1 MKKTMYDKLT
11 ELLNTLDEAF
21 DILVRQNEA
30 AIIDQLVGD
39 IRAFITN
46 IIEFSAPY
54 EECLTLRKEL
64 QDMYNALGDE
74 DTEIDLYEFRK
85 NIETYLEEIYADNCI
100 PDSLNR
106 EENFVQ
112 YLDKLN
118 WFTKEHCIII
128 FSSNTPSGSPDF
140 TYGVAQKLCSLG
152 TQINLCDKFRASY
165 VAIID
170 DGKLVAED
178 ICRGKS
184 LEVNRIIGNTQ
195 VSVKSIGFES
205 TDANYRHSGV
215 TISIDGAGTTV
226 WKLKDKLNSTRGL
239 AFLVYNRTKQEVVDF
254 TIFDTYVPGLLCNRD
269 YSKRIKDIV
278 DQNPGIVFMSIDLPI
293 FPEKP
298 VTENEQFILE
308 NKINFAT
315 VCQYPRAALAI
326 QQYIPDVNDI
336 SEVLN
341 PPSRAYIGIDG
352 ARHYEDYK
360 GKYFNIVN
368 GHRITVDQP
377 KSFKRTIYVMG
388 PCFIMGV
395 GVRDEGTY
403 SSQLQMLLNKY
414 AADKG
419 FIVENYGLCLDGL
432 NSEEEMINL
441 FNTFPLKSGDIVIGL
456 GGKYH
461 AKNDELVTNPY
472 KYGELFFDVTH
483 LTEAAHKMIAEGVF
497 RSLQEHSFF
506 EEYLDIPQPEKQNT
520 ASHFNLSPEQSEKLN
535 AYKKKISVLWEND
548 MHRSEKVGAIVMN
561 CNPFTLGHRYLIETA
576 ANECEYL
583 LIFVVQEDRSFF
595 PFKDRIELVR
605 QGTKDLKNV
614 IVVESGEFIISS
626 LTFEGYFNKSQLQ
639 DRVIDTSND
648 VTLFAKEIAPAANIK
663 IRFAGS
669 EPLDNVTNQYNREME
684 KILPLY
690 DIEFREI
697 SRKTNGNDVIS
708 ASEVRRLLKE
718 GKWDKLREF
727 VPATTFDYLKKNYSS

>member
-1 MKKTMYDKLT
+1 MKKTMYDKLC
-11 ELLNTLDEAF
+11 ELLNTLNEAF

-46 IIEFSAPY
+46 IIEFTAPA
-54 EECLTLRKEL
+54 EECLTLRNEL
-64 QDMYNALGDE
+64 TDMYDALGDE
-74 DTEIDLYEFRK
+74 NAEIDLYQFRK
-85 NIETYLEEIYADNCI
+85 NMETYLDEIYADNCI
-100 PDSLNR
+100 PDSLR
-106 EENFVQ
+106 DEEDLIQ

-152 TQINLCDKFRASY
+152 TRINLADKFRASY

-184 LEVNRIIGNTQ
+184 LEVNRIIGNMQ
-195 VSVKSIGFES
+195 ISVKSIGFES
-205 TDANYRHSGV
+205 TDANYRHSGA

-239 AFLVYNRTKQEVVDF
+239 AFLVYNKAKQEMVDF
-254 TIFDTYVPGLLCNRD
+254 TIFDTYVPGLLCRRD

-278 DQNPGIVFMSIDLPI
+278 AQNPGVVFMSIELPI

-298 VTENEQFILE
+298 VTENEKFILE

-388 PCFIMGV
+388 PCYIMGV

-456 GGKYH
+456 GGKYR
-461 AKNDELVTNPY
+461 ATNDELRTDPY

-497 RSLQEHSFF
+497 KTLKGHSFF
-506 EEYLDIPQPEKQNT
+506 EEYLDIAQPEKQNT
-520 ASHFNLSPEQSEKLN
+520 VSHFNLSPEQLEKLN
-535 AYKKKISVLWEND
+535 AYKKKISDIWQND
-548 MHRSEKVGAIVMN
+548 MHSSENVGAIVMN

-576 ANECEYL
+576 AKECEYL

-626 LTFEGYFNKSQLQ
+626 LTFEGYFNKAQLQ
-639 DRVIDTSND
+639 DRVIDSSND
-648 VTLFAKEIAPAANIK
+648 VTLFAKEIAPAAGIK

-690 DIEFREI
+690 NIEFKEI
-697 SRKTNGNDVIS
+697 IRKTNGDDVIS
-708 ASEVRRLLKE
+708 ASEVRRLLKD
-718 GKWDKLREF
+718 GQWDKLREF
-727 VPATTFDYLKKNYSS
+727 VPPTTFDYLKGNYS

>member
-1 MKKTMYDKLT
+1 MQKQMYDKT
-11 ELLNTLDEAF
+11 CELLDTLNEAF
-21 DILVRQNEA
+21 DILIRQNEPSA
-30 AIIDQLVGD
+30 IDQLVSD
-39 IRAFITN
+39 IRAFIMN
-46 IIEFSAPY
+46 IIRYTANA
-54 EECLTLRKEL
+54 EECLTLRNEL
-64 QDMYNALGDE
+64 KDMYDALGDE
-74 DTEIDLYEFRK
+74 EAEIDLYQFRK
-85 NIETYLEEIYADNCI
+85 NIEAYLGEIYADNCI
-100 PDSLNR
+100 PDSLR
-106 EENFVQ
+106 DEEEFVR
-112 YLDKLN
+112 YLDKLS
-118 WFTKEHCIII
+118 WFTKDHCIII

-140 TYGVAQKLCSLG
+140 TYNVAQKLCDLG
-152 TQINLCDKFRASY
+152 TKINLSDKFRASY

-170 DGKLVAED
+170 NGRLVAEE
-178 ICRGKS
+178 ICRGRS
-184 LEVNRIIGNTQ
+184 LQVNRIIGKMQ

-215 TISIDGAGTTV
+215 TVAFDEAEKV
-226 WKLKDKLNSTRGL
+226 VLKPTEKLNGTRGL
-239 AFLVYNRTKQEVVDF
+239 AFLVYDRTKQEMVDF
-254 TIFDTYVPGLLCNRD
+254 TIFDTYSPKLPCRRD
-269 YSKRIKDIV
+269 YSKKIKDIV
-278 DQNPGIVFMSIDLPI
+278 EKNPGVVFMRIDLPK

-298 VTENEQFILE
+298 VTENEKFILE

-315 VCQYPRAALAI
+315 VCKYPHVALAI
-326 QQYIPDVNDI
+326 QQYIPDINDI

-368 GHRITVDQP
+368 GHRVTVAQP

-388 PCFIMGV
+388 PCYIMGV

-432 NSEEEMINL
+432 NVEDEMINL

-461 AKNDELVTNPY
+461 AKNDELITNPY

-483 LTEAAHKMIAEGVF
+483 LTEAAHKMIAESVF
-497 RSLQEHSFF
+497 RSLKEHCFF
-506 EEYLDIPQPEKQNT
+506 EEYLNIPQSQKQN
-520 ASHFNLSPEQSEKLN
+520 AALPLNLSAEQIEKLN
-535 AYKKKISVLWEND
+535 AYKKKISDIWEND
-548 MHRSEKVGAIVMN
+548 MHRSENVGAIVMN

-576 ANECEYL
+576 AKQCEYL
-583 LIFVVQEDRSFF
+583 LIFVVQEDKSFF

-605 QGTKDLKNV
+605 KGTSDLGNV

-626 LTFEGYFNKSQLQ
+626 LTFEGYFNKAQLQ

-648 VTLFAKEIAPAANIK
+648 VKLFAKEIAPAANIK

-669 EPLDNVTNQYNREME
+669 EPLDNVTNQYNREMG

-690 DIEFREI
+690 GIEFKEI

-718 GKWDKLREF
+718 GNWAKLREF
-727 VPATTFDYLKKNYSS
+727 VSATTFDYLKGKHFS

>member
-1 MKKTMYDKLT
+1 MYDKLC
-11 ELLNTLDEAF
+11 ELLDTLNEAF
-21 DILVRQNEA
+21 DILVRQNET

-46 IIEFSAPY
+46 IIEFSAPA
-54 EECLTLRKEL
+54 EECLTLRSEL
-64 QDMYNALGDE
+64 KRIYDALGNE
-74 DTEIDLYEFRK
+74 DAEIDLYEFRN

-106 EENFVQ
+106 EEDFVK

-118 WFTKEHCIII
+118 WFTKDHCIII

-140 TYGVAQKLCSLG
+140 TYAVAQKLCSLG
-152 TQINLCDKFRASY
+152 TGINLYDKFRASY

-178 ICRGKS
+178 LRCGKS
-184 LEVNRIIGNTQ
+184 LEVNRIIGNMQ

-205 TDANYRHSGV
+205 TDANYRHSGA
-215 TISIDGAGTTV
+215 TISIDGVGTTV
-226 WKLKDKLNSTRGL
+226 WKLKDKLNSTRGI
-239 AFLVYNRTKQEVVDF
+239 AFLVYNKETLEMVDF
-254 TIFDTYVPGLLCNRD
+254 TIFDTYAPGIPCRRD

-298 VTENEQFILE
+298 VTENEEFILT

-336 SEVLN
+336 PEVLN
-341 PPSRAYIGIDG
+341 PPSKAYIGIDG

-388 PCFIMGV
+388 PCYIMGV

-432 NSEEEMINL
+432 NAEEEMINL

-456 GGKYH
+456 GSKYH
-461 AKNDELVTNPY
+461 AKNDELVTDPY

-497 RSLQEHSFF
+497 RSLEEHSFF
-506 EEYLDIPQPEKQNT
+506 EDYLDIAQPEKQNT
-520 ASHFNLSPEQSEKLN
+520 AALINLSPEQSEKLN
-535 AYKKKISVLWEND
+535 AYRKKISDIWEND
-548 MHRSEKVGAIVMN
+548 MHRSENVGAIVMN

-576 ANECEYL
+576 AKECEYL
-583 LIFVVQEDRSFF
+583 VIFVVQEDRSFF

-718 GKWDKLREF
+718 NQWDKLHEF
-727 VPATTFDYLKKNYSS
+727 VPTATFDYLKKKFSS